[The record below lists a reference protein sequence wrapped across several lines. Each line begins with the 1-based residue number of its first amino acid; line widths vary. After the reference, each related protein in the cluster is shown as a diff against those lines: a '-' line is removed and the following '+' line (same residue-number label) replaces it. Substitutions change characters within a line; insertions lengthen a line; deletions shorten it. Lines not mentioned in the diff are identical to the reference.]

1 MEKGDKQKYLWP
13 DEDDT
18 FHAFSYDTEIPKLN
32 ERYLQSQGEEIRQ
45 KAENLFY
52 LVKLDNVPLNP
63 AIKDRRYA
71 MRNEVRNYALES
83 KKGWNKVKKTS
94 QETMYLRQIEMLAKA
109 SGFFSIWMNVF
120 QDDMEVK
127 KMFISAFKGTK
138 EKYCLD

>member
-1 MEKGDKQKYLWP
+1 
-13 DEDDT
+13 
-18 FHAFSYDTEIPKLN
+18 
-32 ERYLQSQGEEIRQ
+32 
-45 KAENLFY
+45 
-52 LVKLDNVPLNP
+52 
-63 AIKDRRYA
+63 

-127 KMFISAFKGTK
+127 KMLISAFKGTK
-138 EKYCLD
+138 EKYFLD